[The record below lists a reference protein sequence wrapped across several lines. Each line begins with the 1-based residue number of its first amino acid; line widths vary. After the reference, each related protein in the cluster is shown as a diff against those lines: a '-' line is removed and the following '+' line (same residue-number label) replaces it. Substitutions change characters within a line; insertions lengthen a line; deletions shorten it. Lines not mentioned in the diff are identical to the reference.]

1 MRLLGR
7 ASICAVIPHSA
18 PRRASICV
26 VIMHSAPRNMRLAVI
41 AVKGMPTSGQIGRR
55 IPRSSASVIQFLI
68 DDMHVFKDPC
78 LPSGVIADQKGH
90 NNSRW
95 LLAVHKEDVC

>member
-7 ASICAVIPHSA
+7 ASICAAIPHSA

-26 VIMHSAPRNMRLAVI
+26 VIMHSAPRNIRLAVI

-68 DDMHVFKDPC
+68 DDMRVFKDPC

-90 NNSRW
+90 NNSPW